1 MRRFAPHLLLIGLTL
16 ALTACGPTISRF
28 NARAYEQATA
38 LKVEARSLMDQAT
51 TPYSQH
57 REDVQ
62 ALKTEL
68 QKAYEFARG
77 RPKNEISAQQ
87 WKILIDPERDLL
99 GGFLRDWQE
108 RSTLPSAFVKEK
120 KAQISDAFDTII
132 ELESGKLSPD
142 AVRAG
147 S

>member
-1 MRRFAPHLLLIGLTL
+1 MHRSGRHLLLIGLTL
-16 ALTACGPTISRF
+16 ALAACGPTISRF
-28 NARAYEQATA
+28 NAQAYEQATA
-38 LKVEARSLMDQAT
+38 LKVEARALMDQAT
-51 TPYSQH
+51 MPYSQH
-57 REDVQ
+57 RAEVQ

-68 QKAYEFARG
+68 RKAYEFARG

-87 WKILIDPERDLL
+87 WEILIDPDRDLL
-99 GGFLRDWQE
+99 GGFFRDWQE

-120 KAQISDAFDTII
+120 KAQVSEAFDTII

-142 AVRAG
+142 AVRSG